1 MSLQSRWTMGL
12 VIVWECNKRFLSNTQ
27 GKNRYKYGEKNAQC
41 FYWKRYKYGKRYKC
55 PTDINIFERD
65 INAQQI

>member
-1 MSLQSRWTMGL
+1 MSLQSRWTMGF

-41 FYWKRYKYGKRYKC
+41 FEGKEMHTTKVF
-55 PTDINIFERD
+55 IFED
-65 INAQQI
+65 FMWSDLNF